1 MFLSFSLSSV
11 SLCYSFHSAWLV
23 YIMLVALLGLLLS
36 NVIKSSPL
44 TVLQTNRVERRQ
56 RHRPFLPP
64 PAPLLP
70 VGDPN
75 STDRPTNRPTNK
87 PSVPSGPVPSQSWM
101 DGWLAW
107 GTLLLFLY
115 SMPGHKH
122 SLHRRQGSCCWD
134 GWKECFKAHTHF
146 SDIIPNWIFFFCS
159 CCCCCWCVI
168 LLLLFHHIMLCNYE
182 NCLRHC
188 VAVTSRRGMRN
199 RPASLQPASSHKKP
213 FQSPSSTDCRRWV
226 TTCRGDADGCCRHLL

>member
-23 YIMLVALLGLLLS
+23 YIMLVALLGWLVGLLLS

-75 STDRPTNRPTNK
+75 STDRPTDRPTNK

-101 DGWLAW
+101 DGWLACFYILCL
-107 GTLLLFLY
+107 GISTLCIDDKAAAAAMDERNVLKRTHIFL
-115 SMPGHKH
+115 
-122 SLHRRQGSCCWD
+122 
-134 GWKECFKAHTHF
+134 T
-146 SDIIPNWIFFFCS
+146 
-159 CCCCCWCVI
+159 
-168 LLLLFHHIMLCNYE
+168 
-182 NCLRHC
+182 
-188 VAVTSRRGMRN
+188 
-199 RPASLQPASSHKKP
+199 
-213 FQSPSSTDCRRWV
+213 
-226 TTCRGDADGCCRHLL
+226 